1 MSAILGKWQQPAGQ
15 PFPGLW
21 FEFRADGTF
30 EAQLEEMGIVS
41 GGAYKISG
49 DQIDLDQTRHTLGL
63 VGKFEGL
70 FAIEGDT
77 LKMAVGDPGGKRPAD
92 LSKARLYRKIG

>member
-41 GGAYKISG
+41 GGTYHVDG
-49 DQIDLDQTRHTLGL
+49 DGIDIDQTRHTLGL
-63 VGKFEGL
+63 LGKFAGRW
-70 FAIEGDT
+70 AVEGDT
-77 LKMAVGDPGGKRPAD
+77 LRMAMGDPNGPRPAD
-92 LSKARLYRKIG
+92 LAKARTYLKI

>member
-1 MSAILGKWQQPAGQ
+1 MNEIIGKWQQPAGQ

-41 GGAYKISG
+41 GGTYRVSG
-49 DQIDLDQTRHTLGL
+49 NQIDLDQNRHTLGL

-70 FAIEGDT
+70 FAVEGDT
-77 LKMAVGDPGGKRPAD
+77 LKMAIGDPGGKRPQD
-92 LSKARLYRKIG
+92 FSKARLYQKIG